1 MTRRTGAL
9 CSWALSAATLCLGC
23 GAGSPTTPPP
33 PERYRLV
40 VSAGTSDIRA
50 LLVVLGG
57 TSGTPTVLSGATT
70 FSRIS
75 TGAGSRVL
83 MVGQLAGRELLEVG
97 TTAPGREPSATVLD
111 ASGGSNTS
119 YARIPNSGISVEW
132 RPVE

>member
-1 MTRRTGAL
+1 
-9 CSWALSAATLCLGC
+9 
-23 GAGSPTTPPP
+23 
-33 PERYRLV
+33 V